1 MNTKLQELT
10 DKIYT
15 EGEEKGKEDASE
27 IVSKAQ
33 SEAAQIVADAQRKAE
48 EIVKAAEQK
57 SEELDKNTRSEL
69 NFFAGQAVNSQKSDI
84 TNLVCGDI
92 VSSSVKAATADKSF
106 MQSMILKFVE
116 QWSSTGSVEI
126 SANDA
131 EGLKSYF
138 ESQAKDLLDKGVTIV
153 SSKGK
158 SDFVIQPSEGGYK
171 VSFGDEEFIAY
182 FKEFM
187 RPQLIEMLF

>member
-15 EGEEKGKEDASE
+15 EGVEKGKADASE

-69 NFFAGQAVNSQKSDI
+69 KLFAGQAVNSLKSDI

-138 ESQAKDLLDKGVTIV
+138 ESQAKDLLDKIGRASCRERVLRLV
-153 SSKGK
+153 
-158 SDFVIQPSEGGYK
+158 
-171 VSFGDEEFIAY
+171 
-182 FKEFM
+182 
-187 RPQLIEMLF
+187 